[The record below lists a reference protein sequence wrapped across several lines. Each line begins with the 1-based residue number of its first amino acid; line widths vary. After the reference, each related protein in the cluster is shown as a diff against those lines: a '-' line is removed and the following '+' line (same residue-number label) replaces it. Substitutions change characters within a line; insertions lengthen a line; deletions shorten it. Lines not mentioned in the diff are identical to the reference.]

1 MIEPKKIIRTK
12 RSTIALIVD
21 TNGELIVRAPYY
33 ASDDEIES
41 LVAQEQVW
49 IEQKTVERRKQKEE
63 RPALQVK
70 EGEFI
75 SYLGK
80 ECPIYQDEE
89 KSGYFDGEAF
99 HLPKSGNLKIPLS
112 EWYKRQAHK
121 ILKERVS
128 IYAEKMGV
136 APTGVSITSAKTRW
150 GSCSGRNHLNFS
162 WHLIMCPLD
171 VVDYVVVHELCHIWH
186 KDHSRDFWNSVGE
199 YDREYK
205 AHEQYLKDN
214 RRFMEII

>member
-41 LVAQEQVW
+41 LVAQKQVW

-150 GSCSGRNHLNFS
+150 GSCSVRNHLNFS